1 MKYKSWVLDILSIVR
16 NAANS
21 PNKSGLIIIVMIL
34 VIAFLILY
42 IIDKNKKIDIILHK
56 YLNHLENLLFA
67 FASKEWNFKFCL
79 TYY

>member
-16 NAANS
+16 KAANS

-42 IIDKNKKIDIILHK
+42 IIDKNKKNWH
-56 YLNHLENLLFA
+56 YF
-67 FASKEWNFKFCL
+67 
-79 TYY
+79 T